1 MTSELSTKIVTGFPR
16 PSVEPSQQIQR
27 VQPQAEVSKAST
39 SESVSGA
46 KVAEQSKG
54 EKLDH
59 SVRNLNDFVQ
69 SVKRNL
75 QFSIDSD
82 SGRTVVKVI
91 DADTDKV
98 IRQIP
103 SEEVLSMARRLEEQ
117 AGEMASGLLFGESA

>member
-1 MTSELSTKIVTGFPR
+1 MTSELSTKIVTGLPR

-27 VQPQAEVSKAST
+27 VQPKVE
-39 SESVSGA
+39 
-46 KVAEQSKG
+46 VAETSAPAPASGPKTAENTKG
-54 EKLDH
+54 EKLDS

-69 SVKRNL
+69 TVKRNL
-75 QFSIDSD
+75 HFSIDSD

-103 SEEVLSMARRLEEQ
+103 SDEVLVMARRLEEQ
-117 AGEMASGLLFGESA
+117 AGEPGLLFGEST

>member
-1 MTSELSTKIVTGFPR
+1 MTSELSTKIVTGLPR

-27 VQPQAEVSKAST
+27 VQPRAEVAKTSAAAPASGPKA
-39 SESVSGA
+39 
-46 KVAEQSKG
+46 AETTNG
-54 EKLDH
+54 EKLDS

-103 SEEVLSMARRLEEQ
+103 SDEVLVMAKRLEEQ
-117 AGEMASGLLFGESA
+117 AGEPGLLFGEST

>member
-1 MTSELSTKIVTGFPR
+1 MTSELSTKIVTGLPR
-16 PSVEPSQQIQR
+16 PSVEPSQQNLR
-27 VQPQAEVSKAST
+27 VQPKAEVAKTST
-39 SESVSGA
+39 SESAFSPKA
-46 KVAEQSKG
+46 AEQNKG

-75 QFSIDSD
+75 QFSIDND
-82 SGRTVVKVI
+82 SGRTVVKVV

-103 SEEVLSMARRLEEQ
+103 SDEVLAMAKRLEEQ
-117 AGEMASGLLFGESA
+117 AGEPGLIFGVSV

>member
-39 SESVSGA
+39 SEPVSGT
-46 KVAEQSKG
+46 KVAEQNKG

-75 QFSIDSD
+75 QFSIDND

-103 SEEVLSMARRLEEQ
+103 SEEVLSMAKRLEEQ
-117 AGEMASGLLFGESA
+117 AGGMASGLLFGESV

>member
-27 VQPQAEVSKAST
+27 VQPQAEVPDTFAPAN
-39 SESVSGA
+39 VSGTET
-46 KVAEQSKG
+46 AEKSNS
-54 EKLDH
+54 EKLDN

-69 SVKRNL
+69 SVRRNL

-91 DADTDKV
+91 DAETDKV

-117 AGEMASGLLFGESA
+117 AGESGLLLSDSV

>member
-1 MTSELSTKIVTGFPR
+1 MTSELSTKIVTGLPR

-27 VQPQAEVSKAST
+27 TQPRAEVAKTSASASASGPKA
-39 SESVSGA
+39 
-46 KVAEQSKG
+46 AERTNG
-54 EKLDH
+54 EKLDS

-69 SVKRNL
+69 SVRRNL
-75 QFSIDSD
+75 HFSIDSD

-103 SEEVLSMARRLEEQ
+103 SDEVLVMARRLEEQ
-117 AGEMASGLLFGESA
+117 AGEPGLLFGEST